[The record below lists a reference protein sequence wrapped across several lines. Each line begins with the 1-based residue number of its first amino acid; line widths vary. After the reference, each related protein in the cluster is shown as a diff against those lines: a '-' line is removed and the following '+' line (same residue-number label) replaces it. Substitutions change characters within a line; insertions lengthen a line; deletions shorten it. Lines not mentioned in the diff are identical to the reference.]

1 MEGLQ
6 EIIIVEQQQPSE
18 LFGGHYNNFYNT
30 L

>member
-6 EIIIVEQQQPSE
+6 EIIIVEQQQSNE